1 MTFYVRA
8 DDINFTE
15 DSIENVQNTFWIPE
29 IDGEH
34 WNEDGVMDDN
44 FGEKAQRNYEIEKL
58 REKYTASKKVGTT
71 HYEKLEQCTYKNDE
85 AQKQFLRDIEEAEL
99 DLKLQCKNKYD
110 DRLDILF
117 INEDRVGRDPE
128 TREDVDDYYSFR
140 DLNKCQREEIPD

>member
-44 FGEKAQRNYEIEKL
+44 FGEKAQRNYEIEQL
-58 REKYTASKKVGTT
+58 RDKYTAVKKVGTT
-71 HYEKLEQCTYKNDE
+71 HYEKLEQTTYKDFGAFIKEIVEND
-85 AQKQFLRDIEEAEL
+85 L
-99 DLKLQCKNKYD
+99 DLKLECKNKYD
-110 DRLDILF
+110 DRLDILYC
-117 INEDRVGRDPE
+117 DPSDKRGRDPVSGY
-128 TREDVDDYYSFR
+128 DPDIHYSFR
-140 DLNKCQREEIPD
+140 DLNKCQKEQTDD